1 MQRLFKRMGCRSDYP
16 KVSLFLNLNLF
27 FRMLPC
33 GHSFCEDCLYLLFKA
48 QDKSIACPTC
58 LVAHNVES
66 KKQIETTFMKNFG
79 LIALAE

>member
-1 MQRLFKRMGCRSDYP
+1 MECNVCLNEWDADQIIP
-16 KVSLFLNLNLF
+16 K
-27 FRMLPC
+27 MLPC